1 MSKCTLC
8 QQNKSLSKYKYC
20 FIGLPFSEKF
30 SQFNIKE
37 PRSSFES
44 IDLPARDFPNVKS
57 HFGDISKDDSKSKS
71 GVMPSWTLKM
81 PKLILDP
88 EHFMINENPRNFAKE
103 QIEKAANDKLEISE
117 DSNKSTQENNYKES
131 EGNLKTQ
138 NIYSKIYIRNNAL
151 LKVCLLAPFSKNIFH
166 YRRFRSERE

>member
-1 MSKCTLC
+1 MITLC

-30 SQFNIKE
+30 SQLNIKE
-37 PRSSFES
+37 PRSSFDS
-44 IDLPARDFPNVKS
+44 IDLPAGDFPNVKS
-57 HFGDISKDDSKSKS
+57 HFGDISKDDSESKS

-103 QIEKAANDKLEISE
+103 QIEKAAKGEIEISE
-117 DSNKSTQENNYKES
+117 DSKSSKQENNYKETK
-131 EGNLKTQ
+131 GNLKT
-138 NIYSKIYIRNNAL
+138 IYIYIYISVPEISNVNYSVTYFL
-151 LKVCLLAPFSKNIFH
+151 
-166 YRRFRSERE
+166 